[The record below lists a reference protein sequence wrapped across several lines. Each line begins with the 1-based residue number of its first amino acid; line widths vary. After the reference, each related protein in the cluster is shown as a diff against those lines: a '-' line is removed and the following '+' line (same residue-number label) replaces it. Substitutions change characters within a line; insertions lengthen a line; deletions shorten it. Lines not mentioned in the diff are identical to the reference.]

1 MQISTIFYLFLH
13 SLTCVFE
20 KKVLSLQSQNNIVML
35 FESNIR
41 ELLKYLP
48 SYRLRRE
55 KQQMRELLV
64 QKRRIMSA
72 EERASQSAAILAQ
85 LEQMQ
90 CFRDAQTV
98 LLYYP
103 VNNEVD
109 VLPLFKKY
117 KKEKTLLLPVTH
129 RRGMK
134 ASPYAGND
142 KMHRGKFHIP
152 EPTTPAYEGKIDLI
166 IVPAVAFDKSGL
178 RLGRGGGYY
187 DKFLKKQSHATL
199 VGVGYDFQL
208 VDRVPAER
216 HDQRVHKVILPNR
229 TIEV

>member
-1 MQISTIFYLFLH
+1 MQISMIFYLFLH
-13 SLTCVFE
+13 ALTCVFE

-90 CFRDAQTV
+90 CFRDAKTV

-117 KKEKTLLLPVTH
+117 KKEKTLLLKTQ
-129 RRGMK
+129 
-134 ASPYAGND
+134 D
-142 KMHRGKFHIP
+142 KN
-152 EPTTPAYEGKIDLI
+152 KINEI
-166 IVPAVAFDKSGL
+166 IT
-178 RLGRGGGYY
+178 RLT
-187 DKFLKKQSHATL
+187 K
-199 VGVGYDFQL
+199 
-208 VDRVPAER
+208 
-216 HDQRVHKVILPNR
+216 
-229 TIEV
+229 